1 MISSFH
7 SRTATWKFLTPGSRP
22 ARRVSSWKWVAK
34 RTLAPCPRSWSAS
47 TTAQAMAS
55 PSKVDVPRP
64 TSSRRTRLRGVTL
77 LRIVAVSTISTRNVL
92 WPRAR
97 LSWAPTRVGDLGERG
112 QRVEPRQRP
121 RGGEQLRGA
130 RGNLAP
136 DLVEQLVLEPPPT
149 LVGAERLGLVLL
161 ELPGH
166 VALGARE
173 RLPAD
178 VLGRHA
184 GG

>member
-1 MISSFH
+1 
-7 SRTATWKFLTPGSRP
+7 
-22 ARRVSSWKWVAK
+22 ARR
-34 RTLAPCPRSWSAS
+34 
-47 TTAQAMAS
+47 
-55 PSKVDVPRP
+55 
-64 TSSRRTRLRGVTL
+64 GL
-77 LRIVAVSTISTRNVL
+77 LSF
-92 WPRAR
+92 
-97 LSWAPTRVGDLGERG
+97 PTRRSSDL
-112 QRVEPRQRP
+112 

-130 RGNLAP
+130 RGDLAP

-184 GG
+184 GGVGVGDLDTVAEHAIEADAQRRDPGPGTLTLLEPGDPVSRLARVSHDRRQRVIPALAD